1 MDNLSLTKVN
11 LLKDINEP
19 LIIKSEQG
27 RSFSHK
33 SDLRDPTNL
42 AEFSDYD
49 QVFYINNILLNT
61 I

>member
-42 AEFSDYD
+42 TEFSDYD
-49 QVFYINNILLNT
+49 QVFYVY
-61 I
+61 